1 MDFVANLAGKRKR
14 KLTILPLLVVLF
26 IFSYY
31 LLTKLVIEQDKTRE
45 SQRSLIH
52 QLFKDNVYLSK
63 FRKHVGDT
71 SSKNKAFSSS
81 QLHTGISSRAQSSE
95 VQSAQVPLIE
105 VPLNQVPLTQ
115 VPLTQ
120 VPPNKTGSQA
130 KANTGRKARKSD
142 RALPKPA
149 EPTDPSDMR
158 RILFSISLRS
168 G

>member
-1 MDFVANLAGKRKR
+1 MDFTANLAGKHKR
-14 KLTILPLLVVLF
+14 KLTVLPLLLVLF
-26 IFSYY
+26 VFSYY
-31 LLTKLVIEQDKTRE
+31 LLTKLVIEQDKTID
-45 SQRSLIH
+45 SQHSLIQ

-63 FRKHVGDT
+63 FRKHGGDT
-71 SSKNKAFSSS
+71 RSKNKSSSSS
-81 QLHTGISSRAQSSE
+81 QVHAGISSRTQSNE
-95 VQSAQVPLIE
+95 VKSAQVPLIE

-120 VPPNKTGSQA
+120 VPSNKTGSQA

-158 RILFSISLRS
+158 RVLFSI
-168 G
+168 